1 MTDRTIDLDG
11 HRGMAA
17 QKATNHRRMLA
28 EVEANELKLRL
39 QRDEL
44 ETLLLAEPAVNWPEA
59 AEKAR
64 YLINLFASTPAAEDP
79 RRRRPHSRRTRRF
92 RATFAWNRVTHGV

>member
-1 MTDRTIDLDG
+1 MPDRTIDLDER
-11 HRGMAA
+11 RGMAA
-17 QKATNHRRMLA
+17 QKATKHRRMLA

-44 ETLLLAEPAVNWPEA
+44 EMQLLAEPAVSWPEA

-64 YLINLFASTPAAEDP
+64 YLINLLAGTPAAEDH
-79 RRRRPHSRRTRRF
+79 RRKTLIAVVLADFERLSTG
-92 RATFAWNRVTHGV
+92 NI